1 MAKADGLSRRLDWYK
16 GVEKDNENRMLV
28 RPEWLRKVQ
37 VEEVLIKGVD
47 ILEKIRKSKTKDDEV
62 VKMVEEM
69 KKEEVK
75 MLRDKEW
82 REEDGLMLKEG
93 KVYIPGDEGLRMEV
107 IQLYHNTP
115 VGEHGG
121 QWKTVELVTRNFW
134 WPGVTREVKKY
145 VKGCDLYQRNKN

>member
-82 REEDGLMLKEG
+82 REEDGLMLKEE
-93 KVYIPGDEGLRMEV
+93 KVYIPGDKGLRTEV
-107 IQLYHNTP
+107 IQLYHDIP
-115 VGEHGG
+115 VGGHRR

-134 WPGVTREVKKY
+134 
-145 VKGCDLYQRNKN
+145 